1 MALPEIATP
10 IYTLTIPSTKKRVKY
25 RPFLVKEQKLLILAM
40 ENEDQEQILDA
51 ITNTIKACLI
61 TKLDM
66 STLALFDIEYLF
78 LQIRA
83 RSISEE
89 IEMRVTCAD
98 DGETTVDVKF
108 MVDDVKVNF
117 PKGHTN
123 IIKLDDDLTIE
134 MQYPDLDYFAK
145 INFMDEKVDEYEL
158 VAKCI
163 KRVYVG
169 EDDFTSDSLDESK
182 AWVEGLTNNQF
193 EKIQSFFETMPT
205 LRHVLKVKNPKT
217 KVANEV
223 VLEGLSDFFVQPSFT
238 RAS

>member
-10 IYTLTIPSTKKRVKY
+10 TYTLTIPSTKKKVKY
-25 RPFLVKEQKLLILAM
+25 RPFLVKEQKILILAM

-66 STLALFDIEYLF
+66 TTLALFDIEYLF

-134 MQYPDLDYFAK
+134 MQYPDLDYFTR

-169 EDDFTSDSLDESK
+169 EDDFTADSLDESK

-193 EKIQSFFETMPT
+193 EKIQSFFETMPS

-217 KVANEV
+217 KVVNEV
-223 VLEGLSDFFVQPSFT
+223 VLEGLSDFFV
-238 RAS
+238 

>member
-10 IYTLTIPSTKKRVKY
+10 IYTLTIPSTKKKVKY

-61 TKLDM
+61 TKVDM
-66 STLALFDIEYLF
+66 ATLALFDIEYLF

-123 IIKLDDDLTIE
+123 IIELDNDLTIE

-217 KVANEV
+217 KVVNEV
-223 VLEGLSDFFVQPSFT
+223 VLEGLSDFFV
-238 RAS
+238 

>member
-10 IYTLTIPSTKKRVKY
+10 TYTLTIPSTKKKVKY
-25 RPFLVKEQKLLILAM
+25 RPFLVKEQKILILAM

-61 TKLDM
+61 TKVDM
-66 STLALFDIEYLF
+66 ATLALFDIEYLF

-123 IIKLDDDLTIE
+123 IIELDNDLTIE

-217 KVANEV
+217 KVVNEV
-223 VLEGLSDFFVQPSFT
+223 VLEGLSDFFV
-238 RAS
+238 

>member
-10 IYTLTIPSTKKRVKY
+10 IYTLTIPSTKKKVKY
-25 RPFLVKEQKLLILAM
+25 RPFLVKEQKILILAM

-61 TKLDM
+61 TKVDM
-66 STLALFDIEYLF
+66 ATLALFDIEYLF

-123 IIKLDDDLTIE
+123 IIKLDDNLTIE

-217 KVANEV
+217 KVVNEV
-223 VLEGLSDFFVQPSFT
+223 VLEGLSDFFV
-238 RAS
+238 

>member
-10 IYTLTIPSTKKRVKY
+10 TYTLTIPSTKKKVKY
-25 RPFLVKEQKLLILAM
+25 RPFLVKEQKILILAM

-51 ITNTIKACLI
+51 ITNTIKSCLI
-61 TKLDM
+61 TKVDM
-66 STLALFDIEYLF
+66 ATLALFDIEYLF

-123 IIKLDDDLTIE
+123 IIKLSDDLTIE

-217 KVANEV
+217 KVVNEV
-223 VLEGLSDFFVQPSFT
+223 VLEGLSDFFV
-238 RAS
+238 

>member
-10 IYTLTIPSTKKRVKY
+10 TYTLTIPSTKKKVKY

-61 TKLDM
+61 TKIDM
-66 STLALFDIEYLF
+66 ATLALFDIEYLF

-123 IIKLDDDLTIE
+123 IIELGNDLTIE

-193 EKIQSFFETMPT
+193 EKIQSFFETMPS

-217 KVANEV
+217 KVVNEV
-223 VLEGLSDFFVQPSFT
+223 VLEGLSDFFV
-238 RAS
+238 

>member
-10 IYTLTIPSTKKRVKY
+10 IYTLTIPSSKKRVKY
-25 RPFLVKEQKLLILAM
+25 RPFLVKEQKILILAM

-61 TKLDM
+61 TKIDM
-66 STLALFDIEYLF
+66 TTLALFDIEYLF

-123 IIKLDDDLTIE
+123 IIQLSDDLTIE

-193 EKIQSFFETMPT
+193 EKIQSFFETMPS

-217 KVANEV
+217 KVVNEV
-223 VLEGLSDFFVQPSFT
+223 VLEGLSDFFV
-238 RAS
+238 

>member
-10 IYTLTIPSTKKRVKY
+10 TYTLTIPSTKKKVKY
-25 RPFLVKEQKLLILAM
+25 RPFLVKEQKILILAM

-51 ITNTIKACLI
+51 ITNTIKSCLI
-61 TKLDM
+61 TKVDM
-66 STLALFDIEYLF
+66 TTLALFDIEYLF

-223 VLEGLSDFFVQPSFT
+223 VLEGLSDFFV
-238 RAS
+238 

>member
-10 IYTLTIPSTKKRVKY
+10 IYTLTIPSSKKRVKY

-123 IIKLDDDLTIE
+123 IIKLDDELTIE

-217 KVANEV
+217 KVTNEV
-223 VLEGLSDFFVQPSFT
+223 VLEGLSDFFV
-238 RAS
+238 

>member
-10 IYTLTIPSTKKRVKY
+10 IYTLTIPSSKKRVKY

-61 TKLDM
+61 SKLDM
-66 STLALFDIEYLF
+66 TTLALFDIEYLF

-108 MVDDVKVNF
+108 MVDDVKVNY

-123 IIKLDDDLTIE
+123 IIELSDNLTIE

-217 KVANEV
+217 KVVNEV
-223 VLEGLSDFFVQPSFT
+223 VLEGLSDFFV
-238 RAS
+238 

>member
-10 IYTLTIPSTKKRVKY
+10 IYTLTIPSTKKKVKY
-25 RPFLVKEQKLLILAM
+25 RPFLVKEQKILILAM

-61 TKLDM
+61 TKVDM
-66 STLALFDIEYLF
+66 ATLALFDIEYLF

-123 IIKLDDDLTIE
+123 IIKLSDNLTIE
-134 MQYPDLDYFAK
+134 MQYPDLDYFTK

-217 KVANEV
+217 KVMNEV
-223 VLEGLSDFFVQPSFT
+223 VLEGLSDFFV
-238 RAS
+238 

>member
-10 IYTLTIPSTKKRVKY
+10 TYTLTIPSTKKKVKY
-25 RPFLVKEQKLLILAM
+25 RPFLVKEQKILILAM

-61 TKLDM
+61 TKIDM
-66 STLALFDIEYLF
+66 ATLALFDIEYLF

-108 MVDDVKVNF
+108 MVDDVKVNY

-123 IIKLDDDLTIE
+123 IIKLGGDLTIE
-134 MQYPDLDYFAK
+134 MQYPDLDYFTK

-217 KVANEV
+217 KVVNEV
-223 VLEGLSDFFVQPSFT
+223 VLEGLSDFFV
-238 RAS
+238 

>member
-10 IYTLTIPSTKKRVKY
+10 IYTLSVPSTKKKVKY
-25 RPFLVKEQKLLILAM
+25 RPFLVKEQKLLILAL
-40 ENEDQEQILDA
+40 ENNDQEQILDA
-51 ITNTIKACLI
+51 ITKTIQNCLH
-61 TKLDM
+61 TKVNVSEM
-66 STLALFDIEYLF
+66 ALFDIEYLF

-89 IEMRVTCAD
+89 IEMKVTCAD

-123 IIKLDDDLTIE
+123 IIKLNDELTVE
-134 MQYPDLDYFAK
+134 MKYPDIDYFTK
-145 INFMDEKVDEYEL
+145 INFVGEEPDPYQLM
-158 VAKCI
+158 AKCI

-169 EDDFTSDSLDESK
+169 EDDYTPDNEEESK
-182 AWVEGLTNNQF
+182 TWTEGLANAQF
-193 EKIQSFFETMPT
+193 EKLQNFFETMPS

-217 KVANEV
+217 KKINEV
-223 VLEGLSDFFVQPSFT
+223 VLEGLSDFF
-238 RAS
+238 A

>member
-10 IYTLTIPSTKKRVKY
+10 IYTLTIPSSKKRVKY

-61 TKLDM
+61 TKIDM
-66 STLALFDIEYLF
+66 TTLALFDIEYLF

-123 IIKLDDDLTIE
+123 IIELDNDLTIE

-217 KVANEV
+217 KVVNEV
-223 VLEGLSDFFVQPSFT
+223 VLEGLSDFFV
-238 RAS
+238 

>member
-10 IYTLTIPSTKKRVKY
+10 TYTLTIPSTKKKVKY
-25 RPFLVKEQKLLILAM
+25 RPFLVKEQKILILAM

-51 ITNTIKACLI
+51 ITNTIKSCLI
-61 TKLDM
+61 TKVDM
-66 STLALFDIEYLF
+66 TTLALFDIEYLF

-134 MQYPDLDYFAK
+134 MQYPDLDYFTR

-169 EDDFTSDSLDESK
+169 EDDFTADSLDESK

-193 EKIQSFFETMPT
+193 EKIQSFFETMPS

-217 KVANEV
+217 KVVNEV
-223 VLEGLSDFFVQPSFT
+223 VLEGLSDFFV
-238 RAS
+238 

>member
-10 IYTLTIPSTKKRVKY
+10 IYTLTIPSTKKKVKY

-61 TKLDM
+61 TKVDM
-66 STLALFDIEYLF
+66 ATLALFDIEYLF

-123 IIKLDDDLTIE
+123 IIELGNDLTIE

-205 LRHVLKVKNPKT
+205 LRHILKVKNPKT
-217 KVANEV
+217 KVVNEV
-223 VLEGLSDFFVQPSFT
+223 VLEGLSDFFV
-238 RAS
+238 

>member
-10 IYTLTIPSTKKRVKY
+10 IYTLTIPSTKKKVKY
-25 RPFLVKEQKLLILAM
+25 RPFLVKEQKILILAM

-61 TKLDM
+61 TKIDM
-66 STLALFDIEYLF
+66 TTLALFDIEYLF

-123 IIKLDDDLTIE
+123 IIKLDDNLTIE

-217 KVANEV
+217 KVVNEV
-223 VLEGLSDFFVQPSFT
+223 VLEGLSDFFV
-238 RAS
+238 

>member
-10 IYTLTIPSTKKRVKY
+10 TYTLTIPSTKKKVKY
-25 RPFLVKEQKLLILAM
+25 RPFLVKEQKILILAM

-51 ITNTIKACLI
+51 ITNTIKSCLI
-61 TKLDM
+61 TKVDM
-66 STLALFDIEYLF
+66 TTLALFDIEYLF

-123 IIKLDDDLTIE
+123 IIELDNDLTIE

-217 KVANEV
+217 KVTNEV
-223 VLEGLSDFFVQPSFT
+223 VLEGLSDFFV
-238 RAS
+238 

>member
-10 IYTLTIPSTKKRVKY
+10 TYTLTIPSTKKKVKY
-25 RPFLVKEQKLLILAM
+25 RPFLVKEQKILILAM

-61 TKLDM
+61 TKIDM
-66 STLALFDIEYLF
+66 TTLALFDIEYLF

-123 IIKLDDDLTIE
+123 IIKLGDDLTIE
-134 MQYPDLDYFAK
+134 MQYPDLDYFTR

-169 EDDFTSDSLDESK
+169 EDDFTADSLDESK

-217 KVANEV
+217 KVVNEV
-223 VLEGLSDFFVQPSFT
+223 VLEGLSDFFV
-238 RAS
+238 

>member
-10 IYTLTIPSTKKRVKY
+10 TYTLTIPSTKKKVKY
-25 RPFLVKEQKLLILAM
+25 RPFLVKEQKILILAM

-66 STLALFDIEYLF
+66 ATLALFDIEYLF

-123 IIKLDDDLTIE
+123 IIELSDNLTIE

-193 EKIQSFFETMPT
+193 EKIQQFFETMPT

-217 KVANEV
+217 KVTNEV
-223 VLEGLSDFFVQPSFT
+223 VLEGLSDFFV
-238 RAS
+238 

>member
-10 IYTLTIPSTKKRVKY
+10 TYTLTIPSTKKKVKY
-25 RPFLVKEQKLLILAM
+25 RPFLVKEQKILILAM

-61 TKLDM
+61 TNVDM
-66 STLALFDIEYLF
+66 ATLALFDIEYLF

-123 IIKLDDDLTIE
+123 IIELDNDLTIE

-182 AWVEGLTNNQF
+182 EWVEGLTNNQF

-217 KVANEV
+217 KVVNEV
-223 VLEGLSDFFVQPSFT
+223 VLEGLSDFFV
-238 RAS
+238 

>member
-10 IYTLTIPSTKKRVKY
+10 IYTLTIPSTKKKVKY
-25 RPFLVKEQKLLILAM
+25 RPFLVKEQKILILAM

-61 TKLDM
+61 TKIDM
-66 STLALFDIEYLF
+66 TTLALFDIEYLF

-123 IIKLDDDLTIE
+123 IIELDNDLTIE

-182 AWVEGLTNNQF
+182 AWVEGLTNSQF

-217 KVANEV
+217 KVVNEV
-223 VLEGLSDFFVQPSFT
+223 VLEGLSDFFV
-238 RAS
+238 

>member
-10 IYTLTIPSTKKRVKY
+10 TYTLTIPSTKKKVKY
-25 RPFLVKEQKLLILAM
+25 RPFLVKEQKILILAM

-51 ITNTIKACLI
+51 ITNTIKSCLI
-61 TKLDM
+61 TKVDM
-66 STLALFDIEYLF
+66 ATLALFDIEYLF

-89 IEMRVTCAD
+89 IEMRVTCGD

-123 IIKLDDDLTIE
+123 IIKLDDNLTIE

-182 AWVEGLTNNQF
+182 AWVEGLTNSQF
-193 EKIQSFFETMPT
+193 EKIQSFFETMPS

-217 KVANEV
+217 KVVNEV
-223 VLEGLSDFFVQPSFT
+223 VLEGLSDFFV
-238 RAS
+238 

>member
-10 IYTLTIPSTKKRVKY
+10 IYTLTIPSTKKKVKY

-51 ITNTIKACLI
+51 ITNTIKSCLI
-61 TKLDM
+61 TKVDM
-66 STLALFDIEYLF
+66 ATLALFDIEYLF

-89 IEMRVTCAD
+89 IEMRVTCGD

-123 IIKLDDDLTIE
+123 IIKLDDNLTIE

-182 AWVEGLTNNQF
+182 AWVEGLTNSQF

-217 KVANEV
+217 KVVNEV
-223 VLEGLSDFFVQPSFT
+223 VLEGLSDFFV
-238 RAS
+238 

>member
-10 IYTLTIPSTKKRVKY
+10 TYTLTIPSTKKKVKY

-61 TKLDM
+61 TKIDM
-66 STLALFDIEYLF
+66 ATLALFDIEYLF

-123 IIKLDDDLTIE
+123 IIKLNDDLTIE

-217 KVANEV
+217 KVVNEV
-223 VLEGLSDFFVQPSFT
+223 VLEGLSDFFV
-238 RAS
+238 

>member
-10 IYTLTIPSTKKRVKY
+10 IYTLTIPSTKKKVKY
-25 RPFLVKEQKLLILAM
+25 RPFLVKEQKILILAM

-61 TKLDM
+61 TKVDM
-66 STLALFDIEYLF
+66 ATLALFDIEYLF

-123 IIKLDDDLTIE
+123 IIKLDDNLTIE

-182 AWVEGLTNNQF
+182 EWVEGLTNNQF

-217 KVANEV
+217 KVVNEV
-223 VLEGLSDFFVQPSFT
+223 VLEGLSDFFV
-238 RAS
+238 

>member
-10 IYTLTIPSTKKRVKY
+10 TYTLTIPSTKKKVKY

-51 ITNTIKACLI
+51 ITNTIKSCLI
-61 TKLDM
+61 TKVDM
-66 STLALFDIEYLF
+66 ATLALFDIEYLF

-89 IEMRVTCAD
+89 IEMRVTCGD

-123 IIKLDDDLTIE
+123 IIKLDDNLTIE

-182 AWVEGLTNNQF
+182 AWVEGLTNSQF

-217 KVANEV
+217 KVVNEV
-223 VLEGLSDFFVQPSFT
+223 VLEGLSDFFV
-238 RAS
+238 

>member
-1 MALPEIATP
+1 MPLPEIATP
-10 IYTLTIPSTKKRVKY
+10 IYTLTLPSTKKKIKY

-51 ITNTIKACLI
+51 ITNTIQTCLL
-61 TKLDM
+61 TKIDVKDM
-66 STLALFDIEYLF
+66 ALFDIEYLF
-78 LQIRA
+78 MQIRA

-89 IEMRVTCAD
+89 VEMKVTCQD
-98 DGETTVDVKF
+98 DGETTVDIKF
-108 MVDDVKVNF
+108 MVDDIKVEF

-123 IIKLDDDLTIE
+123 IIKLTDDLTVE
-134 MQYPDLDYFAK
+134 MKYPDIDYFTK
-145 INFMDEKVDEYEL
+145 VNFMEKTPDEYEL

-182 AWVEGLTNNQF
+182 EWVEGLTNNQF

-217 KVANEV
+217 KVVNEV
-223 VLEGLSDFFVQPSFT
+223 VLEGLSDFFV
-238 RAS
+238 

>member
-10 IYTLTIPSTKKRVKY
+10 IYTLTVPSTKKRVKY
-25 RPFLVKEQKLLILAM
+25 RPFLVKEQKLLILAL
-40 ENEDQEQILDA
+40 ENDDQEQILDA
-51 ITNTIKACLI
+51 ITKTIQNCLH
-61 TKLDM
+61 TKIKVEDM
-66 STLALFDIEYLF
+66 ALFDIEYLF

-89 IEMRVTCAD
+89 IEMKVTCAD

-123 IIKLDDDLTIE
+123 VIKLNDELTVE
-134 MQYPDLDYFAK
+134 MKYPDLEYFTK
-145 INFMDEKVDEYEL
+145 INFVGEEPDPYQL

-169 EDDFTSDSLDESK
+169 EDDFTADSVEESAK
-182 AWVEGLTNNQF
+182 WVESLTSAQF
-193 EKIQSFFETMPT
+193 DMIQTFFDTMPS

-217 KVANEV
+217 KKVNEV
-223 VLEGLSDFFVQPSFT
+223 VLEGLSDFF
-238 RAS
+238 A